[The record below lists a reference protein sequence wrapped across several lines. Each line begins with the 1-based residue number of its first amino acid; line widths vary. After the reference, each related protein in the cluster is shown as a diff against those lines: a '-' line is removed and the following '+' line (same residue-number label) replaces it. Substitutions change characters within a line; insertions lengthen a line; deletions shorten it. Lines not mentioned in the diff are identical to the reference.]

1 MSEKLPD
8 ISFIIAAYNAAET
21 LDKAIGSALAQ
32 VGVGVEVIVAD
43 DCSTDATRAV
53 AAAYGGNVRL
63 IALERNGGPSAARN
77 AAISAARGRWLATLD
92 ADDTIEPDRLLRMIT
107 RAEAAGAQIAV
118 DNMRV
123 IRADGTLPET
133 MFSPAALAA
142 TPMLTLPAFIRSNAL
157 FRSEH
162 NFGYL
167 KPVFE
172 RAFIER
178 HHLRFDEN
186 LRIGEDYL
194 FLASAMALGA
204 ACVIEP
210 EPGYNYHIREGSI
223 SRVLDLRHIEAMME
237 GDRRFLSRHSLD
249 AAATAAQTFRARSLR
264 QAHAFLELVD
274 GIKQRS
280 LSRALRA
287 AWRDPL
293 AIAHLRMPIAIRLN
307 RMAAA
312 LRGAAIRNSE
322 ATVTG
327 GASRSRKG

>member
-21 LDKAIGSALAQ
+21 LDKAIGSASAQ
-32 VGVGVEVIVAD
+32 TDVTVEIIVAD
-43 DCSTDATRAV
+43 DCSSDATRAI
-53 AAAYGGNVRL
+53 AAAYGGDVRL

-77 AAISAARGRWLATLD
+77 AAIAAARGRWLATLD
-92 ADDTIEPDRLLRMIT
+92 ADDTIEPDRLKRMIA

-123 IRADGTLPET
+123 IRADGTAPET
-133 MFSPAALAA
+133 MFSPAALAT
-142 TPMLTLPAFIRSNAL
+142 TPELTLANFIRSNAL
-157 FRSEH
+157 FRNEH

-178 HHLRFDEN
+178 HGLRFDEN

-204 ACVIEP
+204 TCVFEP

-223 SRVLDLRHIEAMME
+223 SRVLRLDHIEAMME
-237 GDRRFLSRHSLD
+237 GDRRFLARHSLD
-249 AAATAAQTFRARSLR
+249 ATATAAQKFRARSLR
-264 QAHAFLELVD
+264 QAHAFLELVES
-274 GIKQRS
+274 IKRRS
-280 LSRALRA
+280 LSGAIRA

-293 AIAHLRMPIAIRLN
+293 AVTHLRMPIAVRFN
-307 RMAAA
+307 RMTAA
-312 LRGAAIRNSE
+312 LRGAAAQNTEI
-322 ATVTG
+322 TVTG